1 MNNKR
6 KNIILMRII
15 HHLDAIGLMNKSAVE
30 IFKEEKIYLE
40 QLLHVLIL
48 SLSINQFL
56 ANV

>member
-6 KNIILMRII
+6 KKIILMRIF

-30 IFKEEKIYLE
+30 ISKEEKIYLE
-40 QLLHVLIL
+40 QLLYVLIL

-56 ANV
+56 ASV